1 MSTDKPLVAFAHIM
15 LSLETKLVSVY
26 SNAAWGDLNMFN
38 VELFIQEFGEPVQ
51 ISESTFYNLK
61 ELTRIPTPKQTI
73 MSTKPELPNY
83 TQLSTDK
90 FSEISKMIF
99 SENIDKVA
107 LADAIIEYGSYR
119 YKDGEKLF
127 IDSLK

>member
-1 MSTDKPLVAFAHIM
+1 MS
-15 LSLETKLVSVY
+15 
-26 SNAAWGDLNMFN
+26 
-38 VELFIQEFGEPVQ
+38 
-51 ISESTFYNLK
+51 
-61 ELTRIPTPKQTI
+61 R
-73 MSTKPELPNY
+73 KPELPNY

-107 LADAIIEYGSYR
+107 LADAIIQYGSYR